1 MEERQQ
7 YIAGQKTNL
16 KDSPCRE
23 TINGA
28 VPYSA
33 VQEDEIDLVEVVKKL
48 WRNRKLIMAVTFLFM
63 VTGVVYA
70 LLATPYYRATLTM
83 YPATGEKKGGGL
95 MSMAASF
102 GVSLGGG
109 GAETY
114 NVEDVIKSRK
124 IAKEVVLHQWNI
136 SGSEAK
142 MNLLDF
148 WGMKSEN
155 MAEKMFSA
163 INRCKNMISI
173 STNIESGLMSLS
185 VLSTDPKLSS
195 QIANYMGKAV
205 TNYIQEHQG
214 VIADNN
220 LAHID
225 LRLKDVKKELKE
237 AELALKEYSESN
249 RDISSPHAQLEV
261 GRLSR
266 ELEIKQGVY
275 LTLNQQREL
284 AMIDKVKKSPVINIL
299 DEAEIPLSK
308 AEPKR
313 SMICIV
319 YTFLGGILGI
329 GLVLLLPFLAKNF
342 GEFKLARLVK

>member
-16 KDSPCRE
+16 KDRPCRE

-28 VPYSA
+28 APYSA

-63 VTGVVYA
+63 VIGVVYA

-83 YPATGEKKGGGL
+83 YPATGEKKAGGL

-102 GVSLGGG
+102 GVSLGG

-124 IAKEVVLHQWNI
+124 IAKEVVLHEWNI

-148 WGMKSEN
+148 WEIESEREE
-155 MAEKMFSA
+155 MKMFLA
-163 INRCKNMISI
+163 MKNWKDVVSV
-173 STNIESGLMSLS
+173 STNKESGLMSLG
-185 VLSTDPKLSS
+185 VMTKDPLLSA

-205 TNYIQEHQG
+205 TDYIQEHQG
-214 VIADNN
+214 AVADNN

-299 DEAEIPLSK
+299 DEAEVPLLKEKPKK
-308 AEPKR
+308 A
-313 SMICIV
+313 MICV
-319 YTFLGGILGI
+319 AFTFLGGILGV
-329 GLVLLLPFLAKNF
+329 GLVLLLPFMAENF
-342 GEFKLARLVK
+342 GEFRLARLVK